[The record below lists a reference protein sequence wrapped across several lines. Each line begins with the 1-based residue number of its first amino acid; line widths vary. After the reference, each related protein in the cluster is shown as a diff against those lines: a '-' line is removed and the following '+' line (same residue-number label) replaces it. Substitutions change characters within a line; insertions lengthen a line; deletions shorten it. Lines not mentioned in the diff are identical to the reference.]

1 MGLDMYLTGKRYL
14 WDYPE
19 TSPDTAITKE
29 IGLQFPELKGKRI
42 KGVLCELGYW
52 RKANAIHKWFVDH
65 CQQGEDKCQETEVSR
80 EDLSQL
86 LDACRQVLK
95 NKKLANELLPP
106 ASGFFFGST
115 DVDQYY
121 FDDIKQTIEILEHAL
136 SPELKGWDIYYQS
149 SW

>member
-14 WDYPE
+14 WDFPE
-19 TSPDTAITKE
+19 TSPDKVITSAI
-29 IGLQFPELKGKRI
+29 GSQFPELKGKRI
-42 KGVLCELGYW
+42 KGVSCELGYW
-52 RKANAIHKWFVDH
+52 RKANAIHKWFVDN
-65 CQQGEDKCQETEVSR
+65 CQDGRDECQETEISR
-80 EDLSQL
+80 DDLQKL

-121 FDDIKQTIEILEHAL
+121 FDDIQSTIAILEHVL
-136 SPELKGWDIYYQS
+136 SPELDGWEIYYQA

>member
-1 MGLDMYLTGKRYL
+1 
-14 WDYPE
+14 
-19 TSPDTAITKE
+19 
-29 IGLQFPELKGKRI
+29 
-42 KGVLCELGYW
+42 
-52 RKANAIHKWFVDH
+52 VDH

-86 LDACRQVLK
+86 LDACRRVLK